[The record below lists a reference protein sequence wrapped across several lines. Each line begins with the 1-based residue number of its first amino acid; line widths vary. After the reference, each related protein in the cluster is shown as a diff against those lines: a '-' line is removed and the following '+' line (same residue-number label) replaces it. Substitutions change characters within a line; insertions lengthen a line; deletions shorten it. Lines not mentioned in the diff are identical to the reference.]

1 MEIAIIGA
9 GTVGTALA
17 TAWSRAGHSILLGLR
32 DAGKH
37 GEVIER
43 TGARAL
49 SPADAAQGA
58 EVVVLALPYPAVE
71 PVVWELGPL
80 AGKVLIDTT
89 NPVAR
94 TDHGPDLA
102 LGFTDSAAEALARLV
117 PQARVVK
124 TLNQVGAEIMLDT
137 SGFAHPPVMFMA
149 GDDEDAKRVVS
160 TLLADLGFEPLDAG
174 PLHRARLLEALAMV
188 WINQAL
194 RGTAA
199 IGPSQPCLKGNPDFW
214 AREPAA
220 GSSTQRLLSAKGL
233 VTSLPDCFTS
243 EPSGMAAA
251 ARLRVLSRAR
261 RPSLPAATLRPAG
274 HGRTSRRRRG

>member
-9 GTVGTALA
+9 GNVGAALA
-17 TAWSRAGHSILLGLR
+17 TAWKRAGHSILLGLR

-37 GEVIER
+37 GELIKR

-71 PVVWELGPL
+71 PVVSELGPL
-80 AGKVLIDTT
+80 AGKILIDAT

-102 LGFTDSAAEALARLV
+102 LGFTDSAAEALARQV

-124 TLNQVGAEIMLDT
+124 TLNQVGAEVMEDT

-174 PLHRARLLEALAMV
+174 PLHRARLLEPLAMV

-194 RGTAA
+194 
-199 IGPSQPCLKGNPDFW
+199 
-214 AREPAA
+214 
-220 GSSTQRLLSAKGL
+220 
-233 VTSLPDCFTS
+233 
-243 EPSGMAAA
+243 
-251 ARLRVLSRAR
+251 LR
-261 RPSLPAATLRPAG
+261 G
-274 HGRTSRRRRG
+274 HGRNWAFAALPREKA

>member
-9 GTVGTALA
+9 GNVGAALA
-17 TAWSRAGHSILLGLR
+17 TAWTRAGHSILLGLR

-37 GEVIER
+37 GELIKR

-49 SPADAAQGA
+49 TPAEAAQRA
-58 EVVVLALPYPAVE
+58 EVIVLALPYAAVE
-71 PVVWELGPL
+71 AAVSELGSL
-80 AGKVLIDTT
+80 AGKVLIDAT

-102 LGFTDSAAEALARLV
+102 LGFTNSAAEALARQV

-124 TLNQVGAEIMLDT
+124 TLNQVGAEVMEDT

-149 GDDEDAKRVVS
+149 GDDEEAKRVVS

-174 PLHRARLLEALAMV
+174 PLHRARLLEPLAMV

-194 RGTAA
+194 IR
-199 IGPSQPCLKGNPDFW
+199 
-214 AREPAA
+214 
-220 GSSTQRLLSAKGL
+220 
-233 VTSLPDCFTS
+233 
-243 EPSGMAAA
+243 
-251 ARLRVLSRAR
+251 
-261 RPSLPAATLRPAG
+261 G
-274 HGRTSRRRRG
+274 HGRNWAFAALPAGPHGI